1 MMKPNT
7 STDGKRKLAGLIQV
21 ESLATPAPRGKPLAT
36 SLVLRTKANARRQSA
51 AIAKLVK
58 MCKTSPVVANASR
71 GITAEVRRDR
81 DRGHE

>member
-1 MMKPNT
+1 MKSIPV
-7 STDGKRKLAGLIQV
+7 TDTKRKLAGLAQ
-21 ESLATPAPRGKPLAT
+21 LGGAFTPMQPGKPLAT
-36 SLVLRTKANARRQSA
+36 SLVLKTKPDARKQHA

-58 MCKTSPVVANASR
+58 MCKASPVVKNASR